1 MEAKHTPGPWYVI
14 PYNNGHDNRETLQH
28 RDEPLARPSYA
39 FNTEPGCA
47 QAEADRRNAAIAQ
60 ATQ

>member
-1 MEAKHTPGPWYVI
+1 MEAKHTPGPWFVL
-14 PYNNGHDNRETLQH
+14 PYSNGYQDRETLQH
-28 RDEPLARPSYA
+28 IDDPLTRPAFA

-47 QAEADRRNAAIAQ
+47 QAEADRRNAAIAK